1 MATAA
6 EAASASADATATA
19 TLAALAVVMEL
30 EAAEAV
36 VMELEA
42 AEAVAI
48 VVESVVSIAAPCG
61 SVASSRILDGGDD
74 GWIPRMLD
82 KDELCWKVAAV
93 RLHTTPLQPVC
104 QPPANPIYTAPCHLR
119 GMCVQGLGACAGA
132 SSKRA
137 ESSAM
142 QAGVDRRR
150 QLTPM
155 RAVATR
161 HPAGCRRH
169 RRLQVLAT
177 ST

>member
-6 EAASASADATATA
+6 GAASASAVRVDATATA
-19 TLAALAVVMEL
+19 TLAAL
-30 EAAEAV
+30 AV

-93 RLHTTPLQPVC
+93 RLHTTPLQPVR

-137 ESSAM
+137 ESSAV